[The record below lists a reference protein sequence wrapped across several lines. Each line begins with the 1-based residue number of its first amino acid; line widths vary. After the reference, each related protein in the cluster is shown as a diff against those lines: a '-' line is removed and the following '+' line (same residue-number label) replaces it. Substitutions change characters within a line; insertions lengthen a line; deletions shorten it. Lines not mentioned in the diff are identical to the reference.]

1 MTSKDVLLS
10 KDDGASRLDWDTYF
24 MRICD
29 VVKTRSPDYTKV
41 GAVLVSLKDHRIISS
56 GYNSVKSGLDDSKI
70 NWDDREFIKHVVI
83 HAEMNVLLYA
93 KSNFED
99 SILYTT
105 MSPCTACIKLLSATK
120 VKKIIYKD
128 EYRDID
134 IVKDL
139 CKFFDIELKKI

>member
-1 MTSKDVLLS
+1 MT
-10 KDDGASRLDWDTYF
+10 SRLDWDTYF
-24 MRICD
+24 MEICE
-29 VVKTRSPDYTKV
+29 VVKLRSPDYTKV

-99 SILYTT
+99 CILYTT

-120 VKKIIYKD
+120 VKKIVYKE
-128 EYRDID
+128 EYRDIEL
-134 IVKDL
+134 VKDL
-139 CKFFDIELKKI
+139 CKFFDIELKLLKKVSNQ